1 VVIFDDFD
9 DLLLL
14 VGSNYG
20 EDLTDDHFDEGG
32 VVLYELI
39 LELVFVEVCSGSVI
53 EGVLWFL
60 GRLDA
65 VFIVLYNRLSRLL
78 DGKLVLKISGLGLE
92 IRLIELKFGL
102 ELL

>member
-1 VVIFDDFD
+1 MLLLNKLLYLQIHLLLFILIEVDAVQSVLDNKLVPVVIFDDFD

-53 EGVLWFL
+53 EGVL
-60 GRLDA
+60 
-65 VFIVLYNRLSRLL
+65 
-78 DGKLVLKISGLGLE
+78 
-92 IRLIELKFGL
+92 
-102 ELL
+102 